1 MICRLLARAQQG
13 DDEAMLEL
21 INRFQPLLK
30 SMQNSYDENGRLIE
44 QTDAVGNS
52 TKMSYDACGRMN

>member
-13 DDEAMLEL
+13 DEEAMLEL

-30 SMQNSYDENGRLIE
+30 SMQNSYDENGRI
-44 QTDAVGNS
+44 
-52 TKMSYDACGRMN
+52 